1 MSEPALTTAAWRP
14 WWLYLALVLLFVG
27 LSIPYGRKALDH
39 RSALVRW
46 QEQLLQAEQGVDI
59 ASKFNYPN
67 PPIMA
72 LILLPFAK
80 LPEWLGRLGIS
91 ERAGVATAG
100 LAWFY
105 LKAALTLLVLRWV
118 FRLVEGRG
126 RPFPTAALV
135 AAALL
140 SMRPV
145 ISDLQHGNV
154 NLFVLFLVVAAL
166 TAFVRGHDFMA
177 GIVLGLAIACKVT
190 PALFVPYFLWK
201 RAYKA
206 LLGTVAGLALFLWP
220 GVVPDLYFGHEH
232 NQQLLVSWY
241 KDMVHPFVIE
251 GKVTSEHHNQSL
263 PGVVARL
270 TTHSPSFSTYDAQ
283 QQYLPT
289 HYDNLL
295 DLDPAAARWLVKG
308 CMALFALLV
317 VWACRTPISRRGG
330 SREGWRLAA
339 EFSIVL
345 LGMLL
350 FSERTWKHHC
360 VTLMLPFAVLCYFI
374 AVGPSGKTL
383 KAYLA
388 GTLAIVVVLIA
399 ATSTGL
405 VDERAGEKDLYLQ
418 FAKKAQVYGAFAVAN
433 VVLLT
438 ALAVLLRR
446 PAQDEHR
453 DPAPA
458 LLAPGCEKVSPPA
471 QAGAA

>member
-1 MSEPALTTAAWRP
+1 MSEPVGATATWRP
-14 WWLYLALVLLFVG
+14 RWLYFLLILLFVG
-27 LSIPYGRKALDH
+27 LSIAYCRKALDH

-46 QEQLLQAEQGVDI
+46 QQQLLQADQGIDI

-67 PPIMA
+67 PPVMA
-72 LILLPFAK
+72 VILLPFAK
-80 LPEWLGRLGIS
+80 LPEWLGRLGVS
-91 ERAGVATAG
+91 ERAGVATAA

-105 LKAALTLLVLRWV
+105 FKAALTLLVLRWV
-118 FRLVEGRG
+118 FLLVEGRG
-126 RPFPTAALV
+126 RPFPTWALV
-135 AAALL
+135 TAALL

-154 NLFVLFLVVAAL
+154 NLFILFLVVAAL
-166 TAFVRGHDFMA
+166 TAFVRGRDFMA
-177 GIVLGLAIACKVT
+177 GLVLGLAVACKVT
-190 PALFVPYFLWK
+190 PALFLPYFLWK

-206 LLGTVAGLALFLWP
+206 LAGAVAGLALFLWP

-241 KDMVHPFVIE
+241 KDMVRPYVVD

-270 TTHSPSFSTYDAQ
+270 ATHSPSFSTYDAR

-295 DLDPAAARWLVKG
+295 DLSPAAARWLVKG
-308 CMALFALLV
+308 WMALFALLV
-317 VWACRTPISRRGG
+317 VWTCRTPVAGRGG
-330 SREGWRLAA
+330 DRAGWRLAA
-339 EFSIVL
+339 EFSVVL

-360 VTLMLPFAVLCYFI
+360 VTLMVPFAVLCYFI
-374 AVGPSGKTL
+374 AVGPARKPVKS
-383 KAYLA
+383 YLA
-388 GTLAIVVVLIA
+388 GTLVVVVVLIA

-405 VDERAGEKDLYLQ
+405 ADERAADKDLYLW

-433 VVLLT
+433 LVLLA

-446 PAQDEHR
+446 PARND
-453 DPAPA
+453 DTGPAVALPA
-458 LLAPGCEKVSPPA
+458 AVWEKAPGPA

>member
-1 MSEPALTTAAWRP
+1 MYEPVGATAAWRP
-14 WWLYLALVLLFVG
+14 RWLYFLLFLLFVG
-27 LSIPYGRKALDH
+27 LSIPYCRKALDH

-46 QEQLLQAEQGVDI
+46 QQQLLQADQGIDI

-67 PPIMA
+67 PPVMA
-72 LILLPFAK
+72 VILLPFAK
-80 LPEWLGRLGIS
+80 LPEWLGRLGVS
-91 ERAGVATAG
+91 ERAGVATAA

-105 LKAALTLLVLRWV
+105 FKAALTLLVLRWV
-118 FRLVEGRG
+118 FLLVEGRG
-126 RPFPTAALV
+126 RSFPTWALV
-135 AAALL
+135 TAALL

-154 NLFVLFLVVAAL
+154 NLFILFLVVAAL
-166 TAFVRGHDFMA
+166 TVFIRGWDLTA
-177 GIVLGLAIACKVT
+177 GVALGLAIACKVT
-190 PALFVPYFLWK
+190 PALFLPYFLWK

-206 LLGTVAGLALFLWP
+206 LAGAVAGLALFLWP
-220 GVVPDLYFGHEH
+220 GIVPALYFGHEH

-241 KDMVHPFVIE
+241 KDMVRPYVVE

-270 TTHSPSFSTYDAQ
+270 ATHSPSFSTYDAR

-295 DLDPAAARWLVKG
+295 DLQPAAARWLVKG

-317 VWACRTPISRRGG
+317 VWTCRTPVAGG
-330 SREGWRLAA
+330 NRAGWRLAA
-339 EFSIVL
+339 EFCVVL

-360 VTLMLPFAVLCYFI
+360 VTLMVPFAVLCYFI
-374 AVGPSGKTL
+374 AVGPSGKAV

-388 GTLAIVVVLIA
+388 ATLVVVVIFIG

-405 VDERAGEKDLYLQ
+405 ADERAGEKDLYLL
-418 FAKKAQVYGAFAVAN
+418 FAKKAQVYGAFAAAN
-433 VVLLT
+433 VVLLA

-446 PAQDEHR
+446 PARNDDTGPAEAL
-453 DPAPA
+453 PAPA
-458 LLAPGCEKVSPPA
+458 CEKTPEPA
-471 QAGAA
+471 QVGAA